1 LAEEILKFLNKEAEI
16 NFIDLWKL
24 IFPDKVAKAYNQ
36 SAIELTKMKQNG
48 ISIVNPYIQTLD
60 MLVNEGKIKQYVMR
74 NKEAGVKNTPRF
86 NYKLS

>member
-1 LAEEILKFLNKEAEI
+1 MNSHYPNYSDIKHIFSLVTGHARAQ
-16 NFIDLWKL
+16 L

-36 SAIELTKMKQNG
+36 SAIELAKMKQNG
-48 ISIVNPYIQTLD
+48 ISARAR
-60 MLVNEGKIKQYVMR
+60 GKIKQYVRR